1 MTLKSSGADVLITFA
16 TPKFAVQ
23 TVKKVS
29 EIGWKPL
36 HVVTSVSSSVGAV
49 LTPAGFENAQG
60 LVSATYLKDV
70 LDPALSQDA
79 GMTRFLSFLE
89 KYMPG
94 VDKTNSLLI
103 LGYSKAEALAHVL
116 REAGDNLTRENIM
129 KQAKSLHD
137 VKSDVL
143 LEGITLNTTP
153 ANYAPVDEMR
163 MIRFKGDRWEL
174 FGDLQKGI
182 SR

>member
-1 MTLKSSGADVLITFA
+1 
-16 TPKFAVQ
+16 
-23 TVKKVS
+23 
-29 EIGWKPL
+29 
-36 HVVTSVSSSVGAV
+36 
-49 LTPAGFENAQG
+49 
-60 LVSATYLKDV
+60 
-70 LDPALSQDA
+70 
-79 GMTRFLSFLE
+79 MTRFLSFLE

-94 VDKTNSLLI
+94 VDKTDSLLI

-174 FGDLQKGI
+174 FGDLQKCI